1 RDNAMSDAL
10 FHETHNKDSFM
21 QLDAMVE
28 AVLMAAKAPLI
39 INDLC
44 DIFRENGISNDEM
57 TEVLEALQETVT
69 GRGVELVEVA
79 SGWRLQVPARYNH
92 WVERLFEERQ
102 ERYSSALFETLAL
115 IAYQQPVTRGEIE
128 SVRGVAVSTNIIRTL
143 EEREWIKVVGR
154 KETPGRPLLYATTE
168 KFLDDFNLKSL
179 EELPL
184 LEDSILLDEAKQRE
198 VEFNETQTRPA
209 LA

>member
-1 RDNAMSDAL
+1 MSDAL
-10 FHETHNKDSFM
+10 FHDTHNKDSFM

-28 AVLMAAKAPLI
+28 AVLMAAKAPLT

-57 TEVLEALQETVT
+57 TEVLEALQETLS

-102 ERYSSALFETLAL
+102 ER
-115 IAYQQPVTRGEIE
+115 
-128 SVRGVAVSTNIIRTL
+128 
-143 EEREWIKVVGR
+143 
-154 KETPGRPLLYATTE
+154 
-168 KFLDDFNLKSL
+168 
-179 EELPL
+179 
-184 LEDSILLDEAKQRE
+184 
-198 VEFNETQTRPA
+198 
-209 LA
+209 

>member
-1 RDNAMSDAL
+1 MSDAL
-10 FHETHNKDSFM
+10 FHDTHNKDSFM

-28 AVLMAAKAPLI
+28 AVLMAAKAPLT

-57 TEVLEALQETVT
+57 TEVLEALQETLS

-184 LEDSILLDEAKQRE
+184 LEDSILLDKAKQRE
-198 VEFNETQTRPA
+198 VEFNETQTRPTSA
-209 LA
+209 

>member
-1 RDNAMSDAL
+1 MSDAL

-28 AVLMAAKAPLI
+28 AVLMAAKAPLT

-57 TEVLEALQETVT
+57 TEVLEALQETLS

>member
-1 RDNAMSDAL
+1 MSDAL
-10 FHETHNKDSFM
+10 FHDTHNKDSFM

-28 AVLMAAKAPLI
+28 AVLMAAKAPLT

-57 TEVLEALQETVT
+57 TEVLEALQETLS

-128 SVRGVAVSTNIIRTL
+128 SVRGVAVSTNIVRTL

-209 LA
+209 SA

>member
-1 RDNAMSDAL
+1 MSDAL

-28 AVLMAAKAPLI
+28 AVLMAAKAPLT

-57 TEVLEALQETVT
+57 TEVLEALQETLS

-198 VEFNETQTRPA
+198 VEFNETQTRTA
-209 LA
+209 SA

>member
-1 RDNAMSDAL
+1 MSDAL
-10 FHETHNKDSFM
+10 FHDTHNKDSFM

-28 AVLMAAKAPLI
+28 AVLMAAKAPLT

-57 TEVLEALQETVT
+57 TEVLEALQETLS

-128 SVRGVAVSTNIIRTL
+128 SVRGVAVSTNIVRTL

-184 LEDSILLDEAKQRE
+184 LEDSILLDEAKQCE

-209 LA
+209 SA

>member
-1 RDNAMSDAL
+1 MSDAL
-10 FHETHNKDSFM
+10 FHDTHNKDSFM

-28 AVLMAAKAPLI
+28 AVLMAAKAPLT

-57 TEVLEALQETVT
+57 TEVLEALQETLS

-92 WVERLFEERQ
+92 WVERLVEERQ
-102 ERYSSALFETLAL
+102 ERYSSALFETLAI

-209 LA
+209 SA

>member
-1 RDNAMSDAL
+1 MSDAL

-28 AVLMAAKAPLI
+28 AVLMAAKAPLT

-44 DIFRENGISNDEM
+44 DIFSENGISNDEM
-57 TEVLEALQETVT
+57 TEVLEALQETLS

-128 SVRGVAVSTNIIRTL
+128 SVRGVAVSTNIVRTL

-209 LA
+209 SA

>member
-1 RDNAMSDAL
+1 
-10 FHETHNKDSFM
+10 M

-28 AVLMAAKAPLI
+28 AVLMAAKAPLT

-57 TEVLEALQETVT
+57 TEVLEALQETLS

-209 LA
+209 SA

>member
-1 RDNAMSDAL
+1 MSDAL
-10 FHETHNKDSFM
+10 FHDTHNKDSFM

-28 AVLMAAKAPLI
+28 AVLMAAKAPLT

-57 TEVLEALQETVT
+57 TEVLEALQETLS

-198 VEFNETQTRPA
+198 VEFNETQTRTA
-209 LA
+209 SA

>member
-1 RDNAMSDAL
+1 MSDAL

-28 AVLMAAKAPLI
+28 AVLMAAKAPLT

-57 TEVLEALQETVT
+57 TEVLEALQETLS

-209 LA
+209 SA

>member
-1 RDNAMSDAL
+1 MSDAL

-28 AVLMAAKAPLI
+28 AVLMAAKAPLT

-57 TEVLEALQETVT
+57 TEVLEALQETLS

-128 SVRGVAVSTNIIRTL
+128 SVRGVAVSTNIVRTL

-209 LA
+209 SA

>member
-1 RDNAMSDAL
+1 MCSSDL
-10 FHETHNKDSFM
+10 
-21 QLDAMVE
+21 
-28 AVLMAAKAPLI
+28 
-39 INDLC
+39 
-44 DIFRENGISNDEM
+44 
-57 TEVLEALQETVT
+57 
-69 GRGVELVEVA
+69 

-209 LA
+209 SA

>member
-1 RDNAMSDAL
+1 MSDAL
-10 FHETHNKDSFM
+10 FHDTHNKDSFM

-28 AVLMAAKAPLI
+28 AVLMAAKAPLT

-57 TEVLEALQETVT
+57 TEVLEALQETLS

-209 LA
+209 SA